1 MKSLEEVRQ
10 QGTEKKNVDNS
21 LYKKGEKPR
30 SLYGRGCKPTTL
42 VFVLVYIF

>member
-21 LYKKGEKPR
+21 LYRQAYKRTKKRYKN
-30 SLYGRGCKPTTL
+30 TL
-42 VFVLVYIF
+42 KDLANK